1 MDVTTGMDEG
11 LRSYMLAHGM
21 EETPELRA
29 IRELTHAKTKVPA
42 MQISP
47 EQGSLMQVM
56 ARALGV
62 KRYLEVGVFTG
73 YSALSVALA
82 LPDDGQVVACDV
94 SEEWTSM
101 AKPHWESAGVAHK
114 IDLRLA
120 PAADTLAG
128 LVEEGQAGTFDM
140 MFIDADKENY
150 DRYYEL
156 GLKLVRPGGMIMIDN
171 VLWGGSV
178 IDSADQRDSTTAI
191 RAINSKVKSD
201 DRVWS
206 TIIPVGDGI
215 TLAVRK

>member
-1 MDVTTGMDEG
+1 MDITTGMGEG
-11 LRSYMLAHGM
+11 LRAYMLAHGM
-21 EETPELRA
+21 EETPELRT
-29 IRELTHAKTKVPA
+29 IRELTHEKTKVPA

-47 EQGSLMQVM
+47 EQGSFMQIM
-56 ARALGV
+56 ARAIGA

-82 LPDDGQVVACDV
+82 LPDDGHVVACDI
-94 SEEWTSM
+94 SEEWTAM
-101 AKPHWESAGVAHK
+101 ASPNWESAGVAHK

-120 PAADTLAG
+120 PAADTLVQ
-128 LVEEGQAGTFDM
+128 LVEDGDAASFDM

-178 IDSADQRDSTTAI
+178 VDESDSRDTTQAI
-191 RAINSKVKSD
+191 RAINTKIKSD

-206 TIIPVGDGI
+206 TIIPVGDGM
-215 TLAVRK
+215 TLAVPK